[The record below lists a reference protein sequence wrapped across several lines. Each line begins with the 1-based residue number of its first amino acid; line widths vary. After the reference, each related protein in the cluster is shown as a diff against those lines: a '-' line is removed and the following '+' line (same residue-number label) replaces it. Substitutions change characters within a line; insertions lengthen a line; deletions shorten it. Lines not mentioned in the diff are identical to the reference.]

1 MRLTTITI
9 SGFKSFSQ
17 KTVID
22 VRKNITGIVG
32 PNGSGKSNIAEAI
45 RFVLGEQS
53 MKSMR
58 APIGSELIF
67 KGSSGANPLPA
78 LSRASVALTLSNKE
92 KEYDAT
98 VSDRVAPYLVYDE
111 IVLAREIYAD
121 GTSDYMINGAKVRL
135 KDVEELLA
143 LAGIGN
149 SKHAILNQ
157 GEADRVLLVSPKE
170 RRLIIEDALGL
181 KVFQLRIDE
190 TRKKL
195 EKTNRHLSEVRTLEK
210 EIKPHFEYLKRQ
222 LDKIKK
228 FEDEK
233 ERFKNYARHF
243 FSEEMKRLTQVKE
256 QMKEI
261 GSSSALSLLL
271 VTLERDVEAL
281 LLKGASQIDESNSNE
296 EIKKKQEEREV
307 LENSLREISIALEV
321 IIRERNRIKRDLDSL
336 TREESLSST
345 LSLALSYTEEE
356 RSLFRND
363 LFTHID
369 TMKEVYEI
377 KGKEGDSLFR
387 EHFDKSKLLTNQFL
401 QSDNSNNRDN
411 GDYDDTS
418 DNKKESKKDILSKE
432 EEALS
437 VEEEKLAEEK
447 DIFMSLLQLKKE
459 EVNDVEQRKNEKM
472 STYLREEKKIYT
484 MRTKSA
490 EIRGLISTQREKERG
505 YEDDKH
511 YFDSLLEEAKVYLG
525 DVVKEY
531 PYYLHGDPTTPFDKY
546 EVRRL
551 LEKSK
556 LRLEE
561 GAVSSGGEIESEYK
575 KVSERLTYLHNEIED
590 ILRSEKELEFL
601 IRDVEDHMEKKYEE
615 GITNVS
621 TSFAKYFATV
631 FPGGEASL
639 VQKEEMIHDED
650 DEVVKERGVEIAVK
664 LPQKKVKSIAA
675 FSGGEKALTAI
686 ALLFAL
692 SEVSPPPFIVLD
704 ETDAPLDEYNAKK
717 YGETLALLSEK
728 SKLLVI
734 THNRETMS
742 HCEMLYGVTI
752 GIDGASKLLS
762 VDLK

>member
-32 PNGSGKSNIAEAI
+32 PNGSGKSNIAEAV

-58 APIGSELIF
+58 TPVGSDLIF
-67 KGSSGANPLPA
+67 KGSGGKLGLPA
-78 LSRASVALTLSNKE
+78 LSRASVSLTLSNKE
-92 KEYDAT
+92 KEKGIEVS
-98 VSDRVAPYLVYDE
+98 VSDRVAPFLVYDE

-149 SKHAILNQ
+149 NKHAILNQ
-157 GEADRVLLVSPKE
+157 GEADKVLLVSLRE
-170 RRLIIEDALGL
+170 RRLLVEDALGL

-195 EKTNRHLSEVRTLEK
+195 EKTHRHLQEVRVLEK
-210 EIKPHFEYLKRQ
+210 EIKPHFDYLKRQ
-222 LDKIKK
+222 LEKIKK
-228 FEDEK
+228 FEGEK
-233 ERFKNYARHF
+233 ERFREYAKHF
-243 FSEEMKRLTQVKE
+243 FSEEKKRLVQVKQGLKE
-256 QMKEI
+256 TGSSEALVLLLETLEKDVKALLSRNEKQLPESAFDESINLVSRELLSLETDLRDKVIALELIIHERRRLARESESASAGDVISYKEEERLHFRGDVFSHIDGMKE
-261 GSSSALSLLL
+261 AYD
-271 VTLERDVEAL
+271 EKRD
-281 LLKGASQIDESNSNE
+281 G
-296 EIKKKQEEREV
+296 
-307 LENSLREISIALEV
+307 ENSLFMEHFEGSKLKLNQFLHSDNKRHEKKEA
-321 IIRERNRIKRDLDSL
+321 IRQEESRLKD
-336 TREESLSST
+336 EESLLAREKEKLVT
-345 LSLALSYTEEE
+345 IAQEKKKALSELE
-356 RSLFRND
+356 
-363 LFTHID
+363 
-369 TMKEVYEI
+369 
-377 KGKEGDSLFR
+377 
-387 EHFDKSKLLTNQFL
+387 Q
-401 QSDNSNNRDN
+401 
-411 GDYDDTS
+411 
-418 DNKKESKKDILSKE
+418 KKN
-432 EEALS
+432 
-437 VEEEKLAEEK
+437 EEKNT
-447 DIFMSLLQLKKE
+447 FLK
-459 EVNDVEQRKNEKM
+459 
-472 STYLREEKKIYT
+472 EEKKIYI

-490 EIRGLISTQREKERG
+490 ELRGLILAQKEKERS
-505 YEDDKH
+505 YEDDVY
-511 YFDSLLEEAKVYLG
+511 YFESLLEEAKLFLG
-525 DVVKEY
+525 DEVREY
-531 PYYLHGDPTTPFDKY
+531 PYQFYGDDKASFNRY
-546 EVRRL
+546 EARRA

-561 GAVSSGGEIESEYK
+561 GAVSSGAEIESEYR
-575 KVSERLTYLHNEIED
+575 KVEERLVYLNKEIED
-590 ILRSEKELEFL
+590 IVKSEKELVLL
-601 IRDVEDHMEKKYEE
+601 ITQVETHMEKKYRE
-615 GITNVS
+615 GIESVS
-621 TSFAKYFATV
+621 ASFAKYFSTV

-639 VQKEEMIHDED
+639 AHKEELIKEEDE
-650 DEVVKERGVEIAVK
+650 EGIKERGVEIRVK
-664 LPQKKVKSIAA
+664 LPDKKVKSIAA

-704 ETDAPLDEYNAKK
+704 ETDAPLDEHNAKK

-752 GIDGASKLLS
+752 GMDGASKLLS